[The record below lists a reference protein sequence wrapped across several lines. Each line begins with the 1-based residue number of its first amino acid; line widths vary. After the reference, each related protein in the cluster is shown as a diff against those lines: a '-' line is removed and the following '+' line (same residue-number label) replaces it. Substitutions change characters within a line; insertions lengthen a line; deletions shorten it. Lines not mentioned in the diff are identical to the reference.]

1 MMLKMQ
7 MLSALLIKLIK
18 NKKKSIQKNVSKN
31 FGSLSAKETWAQS
44 PNPTYS
50 IEDLVLLGRKVL
62 N

>member
-31 FGSLSAKETWAQS
+31 FGSLSAKET
-44 PNPTYS
+44 
-50 IEDLVLLGRKVL
+50 
-62 N
+62 